1 LPEERSQLKRLTKV
15 LTTFCVIFTI
25 VVGAFM
31 VTNFRNIVRMLEV
44 GLLVKTQSLKPIS
57 TSELLEGAVRGMV
70 ESLEDPYSGFMTSQE
85 FREMQRYIQGSIG
98 GIGIYVGVKDKN
110 IVVQAPI
117 EGTPAH
123 KAGIKSDDIIVK
135 INDTFTADLRYD
147 EAVAMMRGEP
157 GTQVRLSI
165 MREGV
170 SNLLEFTL
178 TREIIDL
185 PTVASEI
192 LPGNPKIGYM
202 RLRMFASNSDEAF
215 AQELAALQ
223 SQGIQGLVLDLRDN
237 PGGDLESAVNI
248 AKNFVPKGP
257 VVFTVNR
264 SGITQTY
271 ESTEEPVFK
280 LPVVILINGGSAS
293 ASEVLS
299 GALKDTKVATLI
311 GEKTFGKGIVQAI
324 FPLGG
329 GDGLKLTT
337 SKYLTPA
344 KIDIHE
350 KGIEPD
356 ISVARGDNPQEDLQL
371 KKAVEVL
378 SEQIKQ

>member
-1 LPEERSQLKRLTKV
+1 MAGQQSRFRRLISA
-15 LTTFCVIFTI
+15 LTAICILFTI
-25 VVGAFM
+25 VTGAFI
-31 VTNFRNIVRMLEV
+31 VTNFRNVIRMLEV
-44 GLLVKTQSLKPIS
+44 GLLVKTQSLQPV
-57 TSELLEGAVRGMV
+57 TADQLLEGAVRGMV
-70 ESLEDPYSGFMTSQE
+70 SSLEDPYSSFMTNQE
-85 FREMQRYIQGSIG
+85 FLEMQRYIQGSIG
-98 GIGIYVGVKDKN
+98 GIGIYVGIKDKN

-123 KAGIKSDDIIVK
+123 KAGILSEDIIVK
-135 INDTFTADLRYD
+135 INETFTTELNYD

-157 GTQVRLSI
+157 GTQVKISI
-165 MREGV
+165 MRKGIN
-170 SNLLEFTL
+170 NLLEFTL

-185 PTVASEI
+185 PTVSGEV
-192 LPGNPKIGYM
+192 LKDNPDIGYL

-215 AQELAALQ
+215 KEQLQELQ
-223 SQGIQGLVLDLRDN
+223 SQGIRGLILDLRDN
-237 PGGDLESAVNI
+237 PGGDLESSVNI
-248 AKNFVPKGP
+248 AKNFVPEGP
-257 VVFTVNR
+257 VVYTVDR
-264 SGITQTY
+264 GGVTQTY
-271 ESTEEPVFK
+271 VSETEPVFK
-280 LPVVILINGGSAS
+280 LPLVVLINGGSAS

-337 SKYLTPA
+337 SKYLTPN

-356 ISVARGDNPQEDLQL
+356 IVVTPGESQGEDLQL
-371 KKAVEVL
+371 KKALEVL
-378 SEQIKQ
+378 RRLMK